1 MRRWLLVLVLA
12 SGIAAIAYAVLGRSE
27 PRRPRPI
34 AEQEEA
40 PEPSPALP
48 NDPIPTPAATGTLVV
63 RLSLPEGTELP
74 AKAEAGYRRFG
85 QKRLRPIGADGT
97 FRFSDVPVGT
107 LEAIAEVEGYQAE
120 PVTVTLVPGMPA
132 EALILLKAT
141 SPPGK

>member
-1 MRRWLLVLVLA
+1 MRRWILALVLA
-12 SGIAAIAYAVLGRSE
+12 SGIAAIAYAVLGRGE

-40 PEPSPALP
+40 PEPGPALP

-63 RLSLPEGTELP
+63 RLSVPDGKELP

-97 FRFSDVPVGT
+97 FRFSDVAVGT
-107 LEAIAEVEGYQAE
+107 LEAIAEVEGYEAE

-132 EALILLKAT
+132 EALILLKAAA
-141 SPPGK
+141 PPGK